1 MSSHVCRTDQ
11 WGDKGYIRLARG
23 HESNAPGQCGIAM
36 QPSYPVKTG
45 PNPPP
50 APPTPSPKP
59 GPTPP
64 PTPEPEM
71 CDTTTQCPA
80 GKSGACPWLA
90 LQLHLCALH
99 VTVRFVAPA
108 HALHLL
114 YHLCMCLCQAC
125 LSYMHHCCFATALAA
140 VSLDYIETICLRQCN
155 CN

>member
-1 MSSHVCRTDQ
+1 MIWLVADACYHACRTDQ
-11 WGDKGYIRLARG
+11 WGDQGYIRLARG

-80 GKSGACPWLA
+80 GEFHACSWLA
-90 LQLHLCALH
+90 LHMHQMSPFSLLHMLHICLNTCA
-99 VTVRFVAPA
+99 
-108 HALHLL
+108 
-114 YHLCMCLCQAC
+114 LCMCLCQTC
-125 LSYMHHCCFATALAA
+125 LSYMHHSCFATALA
-140 VSLDYIETICLRQCN
+140 VVF
-155 CN
+155 

>member
-1 MSSHVCRTDQ
+1 MIWLAADAFYHACRTDQ
-11 WGDKGYIRLARG
+11 WGDNGYIRLARG

-80 GKSGACPWLA
+80 GKFHACSWLA
-90 LQLHLCALH
+90 LQLHATHIIL
-99 VTVRFVAPA
+99 FVAHA
-108 HALHLL
+108 HATHLL
-114 YHLCMCLCQAC
+114 ECLCNVHVSMPHLTSSNQA
-125 LSYMHHCCFATALAA
+125 SA
-140 VSLDYIETICLRQCN
+140 
-155 CN
+155 

>member
-1 MSSHVCRTDQ
+1 VMIWLAADAFYHACRTDQ
-11 WGDKGYIRLARG
+11 WGDNGYIRLARG

-80 GKSGACPWLA
+80 GKFHACSWLA
-90 LQLHLCALH
+90 LQLHATHIIL
-99 VTVRFVAPA
+99 FVA
-108 HALHLL
+108 HATHLLECLCNVHVSMLHLTSSN
-114 YHLCMCLCQAC
+114 QA
-125 LSYMHHCCFATALAA
+125 SA
-140 VSLDYIETICLRQCN
+140 
-155 CN
+155 